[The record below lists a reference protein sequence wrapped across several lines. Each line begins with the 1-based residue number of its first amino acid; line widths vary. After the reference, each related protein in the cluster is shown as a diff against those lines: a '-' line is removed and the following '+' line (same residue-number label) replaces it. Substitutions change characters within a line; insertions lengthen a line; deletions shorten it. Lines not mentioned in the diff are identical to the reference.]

1 MVTTI
6 LISFTV
12 VYKGRSGAEI
22 SKFYRDLYG
31 YVSYSYY
38 GRYVSRKE
46 GFLDRMKYIRYS
58 MGLFMI
64 RKDDDKKVLTFLKRK
79 DARVLEWEVVPK
91 REETERLGLQTT

>member
-6 LISFTV
+6 LISFTME
-12 VYKGRSGAEI
+12 YKGRSRAEI

-58 MGLFMI
+58 KGLFMI
-64 RKDDDKKVLTFLKRK
+64 RREGERKVLTFLKRK
-79 DARVLEWEVVPK
+79 GARVSEWEVVPK
-91 REETERLGLQTT
+91 REEMKNLGLRTT